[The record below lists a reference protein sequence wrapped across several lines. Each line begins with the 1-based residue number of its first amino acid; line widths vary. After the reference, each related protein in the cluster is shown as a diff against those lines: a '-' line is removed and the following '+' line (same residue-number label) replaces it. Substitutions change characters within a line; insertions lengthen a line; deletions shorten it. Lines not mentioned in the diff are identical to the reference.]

1 MTILV
6 TGGNRGIGRA
16 LVKAVAG
23 RGERV
28 IFTVRDEG
36 RGLAALDEV
45 RGALPDAEI
54 EFRHCD
60 LASPASIRT
69 CAAAINAEV
78 GELAA
83 VVHNAGVLRSP
94 ERRTLTPEGV
104 EVTLAT
110 NALGP
115 LLLTL
120 ELEPSLAAGPSCR
133 VLALTSRLHQP
144 GSRGEPV
151 DFDFA
156 DPTLERGYSADRAYK
171 NSKLALIW
179 VARELDR
186 RLPPSVTVNAICP
199 GFVPTTAAA
208 YTTGLTRL
216 LMRHVLPRLPF
227 SVSVTQAAGDVLWA
241 LDAPELSGV
250 GGRYLLDRTIGEPS
264 TDARDDAAA
273 ARFWTWVT
281 EVLDLDP
288 R

>member
-16 LVKAVAG
+16 LVEAAAG
-23 RGERV
+23 RADRV

-60 LASPASIRT
+60 LASPASIRA

-78 GELAA
+78 GALDA

-94 ERRTLTPEGV
+94 DRRTVTADGV

-110 NALGP
+110 NTLGP

-120 ELEPSLAAGPSCR
+120 ELRPSLVAAPRCR
-133 VLALTSRLHQP
+133 VLALTSRLHLP

-151 DFDFA
+151 DFRFD
-156 DPTLERGYSADRAYK
+156 DPMLEHGYNADRAYK

-186 RLPPSVTVNAICP
+186 RLPASVTVNAVCP

-208 YTTGLTRL
+208 YTRGPVRL
-216 LMRHVLPRLPF
+216 LMRHVLPRMPF
-227 SVSVTQAAGDVLWA
+227 AVSVTQAADDVLWA
-241 LDAPELSGV
+241 LDAPELGGV

-264 TDARDDAAA
+264 VEARDDVQS
-273 ARFWTWVT
+273 ARFWSWATSEGQNRV
-281 EVLDLDP
+281 
-288 R
+288 